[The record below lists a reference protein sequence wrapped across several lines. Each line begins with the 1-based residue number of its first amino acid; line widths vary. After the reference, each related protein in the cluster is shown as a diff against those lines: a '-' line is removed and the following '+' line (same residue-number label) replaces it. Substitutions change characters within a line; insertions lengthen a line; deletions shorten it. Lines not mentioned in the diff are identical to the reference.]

1 MVGIDVELDYLKKEH
16 ICEHLNKIIDRVVAE
31 KPADAHGLVEVISRI
46 AQGSADSVSSVEPL
60 AHDSMLGALSDHV
73 KKLRQLND
81 IPKEEDAPVQVCT
94 IPDFV
99 GDAEMLS
106 WTGLGFGEM
115 ESYKVMCSLRNLA
128 FKERDAG
135 INKLSF
141 WGKILGTD
149 ADYYVAQAQ
158 REGGAGV
165 DEAEGAD
172 PDSEPSGTGANLFTY
187 HVTNDLTG
195 DWRRLPDIKPKEIIA
210 SRSIKRMFSGNAGAK
225 VITHPFYEG
234 TEEVLLRA
242 QIARIS
248 ADTMLCISGYLKRE
262 DDEDPASAIVQNE
275 EFQCPSSA
283 QLLKQAAWMHMQPHI
298 LLNGRTTHK
307 ELPEEGETDAEK
319 VELEKAKE
327 SQAAD
332 PARDTLRSL
341 ESDRLAWSI
350 KRVGD
355 ATQYK
360 SSPDPA
366 VSIRSDCLTFVRSL
380 TWPGAV
386 CAVRNGHVANIYV
399 GYGIAATEPS
409 FFPQAPPDV
418 QDEPEDPGEQEEPR
432 GAAEEEEAPKEDE

>member
-16 ICEHLNKIIDRVVAE
+16 ICEHLNKIVESVVAE

-46 AQGSADSVSSVEPL
+46 VKGAADAVSSVEPTEHETTLGTL
-60 AHDSMLGALSDHV
+60 ADHV
-73 KKLRQLND
+73 KKLRQLDNT
-81 IPKEEDAPVQVCT
+81 PKEEDAPVQVCA

-106 WTGLGFGEM
+106 WTGLGLGEM

-141 WGKILGTD
+141 WGKILGAD

-158 REGGAGV
+158 REGGGGD
-165 DEAEGAD
+165 DEGEDGD
-172 PDSEPSGTGANLFTY
+172 PDAEPSGTGANLFTY
-187 HVTNDLTG
+187 YVTNDLAG
-195 DWRRLPDIKPKEIIA
+195 DWRRLPNIKPKEIIA
-210 SRSIKRMFSGNAGAK
+210 SRNIKRMFSGNAGAK
-225 VITHPFYEG
+225 VITHPFFEG

-248 ADTMLCISGYLKRE
+248 ADTMLCISGSLKRE

-283 QLLKQAAWMHMQPHI
+283 ELLKKAAWMHMQPHI
-298 LLNGRTTHK
+298 LLSGRTTHK
-307 ELPEEGETDAEK
+307 ELPEEGETDEEK
-319 VELEKAKE
+319 AVLAKAKE
-327 SQAAD
+327 DQAAD
-332 PARDTLRSL
+332 PARDMLRSL
-341 ESDRLAWSI
+341 ESDGLAWSI
-350 KRVGD
+350 KQVGD

-366 VSIRSDCLTFVRSL
+366 VPIKSDCLTYVRSL

-386 CAVRNGHVANIYV
+386 CAMRNGHGANIYV

-418 QDEPEDPGEQEEPR
+418 QDEPEDPGEQDEPR
-432 GAAEEEEAPKEDE
+432 GTPAEEEAPKEEE